1 MASVTSLEYCEL
13 TDVGRRRAN
22 NQDSKAVLAPWSR
35 DQYRRRGWLF
45 LVADGMGAHA
55 AGETA
60 SAMASELV
68 PLAYEKKASHSPP
81 LALHE
86 SIEHAN
92 TEIHTRGESAADLKG
107 MGTTCTVLALV
118 PRGVIVGHVGD
129 SRAYRVRGPTIEQ
142 LTRDHSLAWEME
154 AARGPGDD
162 AGPTPPKNIITRS
175 MGPHAHVTIDREGP
189 FPVESGD
196 VFVLC
201 SDGLSGQVSDQEIG
215 LRAREL
221 PPTEAGAA
229 LLGLAL
235 LRGAPD
241 NVTLIVA
248 RAGDREVSKTSLANT
263 PWPLSE
269 PDAGEKVPQPLPWKM
284 LAVAA
289 VSLLGALMVNPW
301 SGLVEQDGQDGLLTS
316 LLGEQMARAVGFVS
330 CLGMAVVCLG
340 ALLTALM
347 GFLVPAS
354 GRVRVLPAGAR
365 LGAGPYRRYDCSPS
379 AALLEGLL
387 SGMNAA
393 AASLS
398 SGDRQRMLAHAES
411 ARQLIAAGDLTA
423 ALPAAIQALAAYRA
437 WIEASRNDET
447 VRGPAQRG

>member
-1 MASVTSLEYCEL
+1 VASVTSLEYCEL

-35 DQYRRRGWLF
+35 EQYRRRGWLF

-92 TEIHTRGESAADLKG
+92 TEIHTRGESAADLRG

-118 PRGVIVGHVGD
+118 PRGAIVGHVGD
-129 SRAYRVRGPTIEQ
+129 SRAYRVRGRTIEQ

-154 AARGPGDD
+154 AARVPGED
-162 AGPTPPKNIITRS
+162 AGPAPPKNIITRS
-175 MGPHAHVTIDREGP
+175 MGPHAHVAIDREGP

-215 LRAREL
+215 LLAGEL
-221 PPTEAGAA
+221 PPAEAGAA

-248 RAGDREVSKTSLANT
+248 RAGDKEASKTSLAHT

-269 PDAGEKVPQPLPWKM
+269 PDAGDRVPQPLPWKM

-289 VSLLGALMVNPW
+289 ASLLAGLIGNPW
-301 SGLVEQDGQDGLLTS
+301 SGLVAQDGLLTA
-316 LLGEQMARAVGFVS
+316 LCGEPTARAVGFVA

-347 GFLVPAS
+347 AFLVPAG

-365 LGAGPYRRYDCSPS
+365 LGAGPYRSYECTPS
-379 AALLEGLL
+379 KALLEGLL
-387 SGMNAA
+387 SGMDAA
-393 AASLS
+393 AAALS
-398 SGDRQRMLAHAES
+398 SGDRQRMLARAES
-411 ARQLIAAGDLTA
+411 ARQRIAIGDLVA
-423 ALPAAIQALAAYRA
+423 ALHDATGAIAVYRA
-437 WIEASRNDET
+437 WVEASRNDET
-447 VRGPAQRG
+447 VRGPANRG